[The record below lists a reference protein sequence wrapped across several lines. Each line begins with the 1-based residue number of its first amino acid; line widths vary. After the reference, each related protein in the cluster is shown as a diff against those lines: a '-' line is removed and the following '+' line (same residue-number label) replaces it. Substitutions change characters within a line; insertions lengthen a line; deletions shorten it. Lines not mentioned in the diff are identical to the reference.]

1 MQQSPPSPAPLAAV
15 EPGVSELALFRIPET
30 RFLHLQGTVVQ
41 VSLNFHDNTSEE
53 YVKVYEGSM
62 ELRRQ
67 VQLGVLIGLRC
78 PFGTGLIRGNSYR
91 LHFIRKPWTLSE
103 KYRFYHHHE
112 QLLTNPHKVNFYFEF
127 TEELSEPGAEDLLS
141 VCEAVPFNLPLAVCT
156 QESVTSVAPAV
167 VTGLPPPFS
176 PPPAQRP
183 NSTLARDLFPAPHPS
198 ARGQVSTSPWPTPT
212 APAHGLATA
221 STAPHRTFIP
231 PPSPIPFDLR
241 SETSDAH
248 SQASN
253 ITLNGRV
260 GALQLGPGQ
269 CHGKSNDH
277 GGTGLSASGLRARP
291 TAPAPAGEAVSAAKR
306 KAVSP
311 AKGDAPDQAIHENV
325 EEDRESQD
333 SWLAA
338 VTRRKRSFLTLFH
351 RQKSVR
357 DKVAVLNAL
366 AEPSDAVDAAANSPS
381 RSRPALGRGTPLP
394 LQRPEGESNDTARG
408 DSNNDG
414 GAKSSAPVVQQQ
426 RDNPQALSPLLDT
439 QVWTASPNAREVDPP
454 MPRPDSAIHLPPRPL
469 PAQSLVR
476 TQSFPTP
483 SLTSPLVGTTV
494 ATGVIRKAATE
505 SELTPELPSKIRRL
519 STSSQKSVRSDRSR
533 RSFSINPLG
542 VFQRLLQKPE
552 GEH

>member
-30 RFLHLQGTVVQ
+30 RFLHLHGTVVQ
-41 VSLNFHDNTSEE
+41 VSLNFFDNTSEE
-53 YVKVYEGSM
+53 YIKVYEGSM

-78 PFGTGLIRGNSYR
+78 PFGKGLIRGNSYR
-91 LHFIRKPWTLSE
+91 LHFYRKPWTLSE

-112 QLLTNPHKVNFYFEF
+112 QLLTSPHKVNFYFEF
-127 TEELSEPGAEDLLS
+127 TEELSEPGTEDLLS
-141 VCEAVPFNLPLAVCT
+141 VCEAVPFNLPLTACT
-156 QESVTSVAPAV
+156 QESVSSHFAMAHTNRPCSRVRNRLYRTSSDLHPA
-167 VTGLPPPFS
+167 
-176 PPPAQRP
+176 AQS
-183 NSTLARDLFPAPHPS
+183 NS
-198 ARGQVSTSPWPTPT
+198 
-212 APAHGLATA
+212 
-221 STAPHRTFIP
+221 
-231 PPSPIPFDLR
+231 
-241 SETSDAH
+241 
-248 SQASN
+248 
-253 ITLNGRV
+253 
-260 GALQLGPGQ
+260 LGPGQ
-269 CHGKSNDH
+269 CHDKSNDH

-291 TAPAPAGEAVSAAKR
+291 TAPAPAPAVEAVSAAKR
-306 KAVSP
+306 KAVAP
-311 AKGDAPDQAIHENV
+311 AEGDAPDQAIHENA

-333 SWLAA
+333 SWLGA
-338 VTRRKRSFLTLFH
+338 VTRRKRSFLALFH

-366 AEPSDAVDAAANSPS
+366 AEPSDAADAAANSPS

-394 LQRPEGESNDTARG
+394 SQRPEGESNDTTRG
-408 DSNNDG
+408 ESNDDG
-414 GAKSSAPVVQQQ
+414 VAKSSAPVVQQQ
-426 RDNPQALSPLLDT
+426 RDKPQASAPLLDT
-439 QVWTASPNAREVDPP
+439 PVWTASPSAREVDPP
-454 MPRPDSAIHLPPRPL
+454 MPRPDSAIHLPPRLL

-483 SLTSPLVGTTV
+483 SLTSPLVGTTI

-505 SELTPELPSKIRRL
+505 SELTPELPNKIRRL
-519 STSSQKSVRSDRSR
+519 STSSQQSVRSDRSR